1 MMKYSSLVAGAL
13 FAAVAMPATA
23 VESIYTA
30 VLSGSAE
37 APPNESP
44 GTGTATVTIDT
55 GNYTMRVQET
65 FSGLLAAN
73 TASHIHC
80 CTTEPLTGTAGVAT
94 TTPTFTGFPSGVT
107 SGTYDHTFDM
117 TNASSYNSAFLTAN
131 GGAPL
136 SAFDALV
143 AGLNSG
149 SAYANIHSEMFQAGE
164 IRGFLTLV
172 PEPETY
178 AMLLA
183 GLGLVSLV
191 ARRRK
196 I

>member
-23 VESIYTA
+23 IESIYTA

-37 APPNESP
+37 VPPIESP
-44 GTGTATVTIDT
+44 ATGTATVTIDT

-65 FSGLLAAN
+65 FSGLLAEN

-80 CTTEPLTGTAGVAT
+80 CTTPTGTAGVAT
-94 TTPTFTGFPSGVT
+94 TTPTFTGFPSGT
-107 SGTYDHTFDM
+107 SGVYDHTFDM

-131 GGAPL
+131 GGTPL

-149 SAYANIHSEMFQAGE
+149 SAYANIHSEMFPAGE
-164 IRGFLTLV
+164 IRGTLV

-191 ARRRK
+191 ARRRRV
-196 I
+196 

>member
-1 MMKYSSLVAGAL
+1 MKYSSIVAGAL
-13 FAAVAMPATA
+13 FAAVAMPAA
-23 VESIYTA
+23 AIESIYTA

-37 APPNESP
+37 VPRNESP
-44 GTGTATVTIDT
+44 ATGTATVTIDT

-65 FSGLLAAN
+65 FSGLLAEN

-80 CTTEPLTGTAGVAT
+80 CTTPTGTAGVVT

-117 TNASSYNSAFLTAN
+117 TNASSYNPAFLTAN
-131 GGAPL
+131 GGVPL

-149 SAYANIHSEMFQAGE
+149 SAYANIHSEMFPAGE
-164 IRGFLTLV
+164 IRGTLV

-183 GLGLVSLV
+183 GLGLLSLM
-191 ARRRK
+191 ARRRNG
-196 I
+196 

>member
-30 VLSGSAE
+30 VLTGSAE
-37 APPNESP
+37 APPHESP
-44 GTGTATVTIDT
+44 ATGTATVTIDT
-55 GNYTMRVQET
+55 GSYTMRVQET
-65 FSGLLAAN
+65 FSGLLAEN

-80 CTTEPLTGTAGVAT
+80 CTTEPRTGTAGVAT
-94 TTPTFTGFPSGVT
+94 TTPTFTGFPSGS
-107 SGTYDHTFDM
+107 SGVYDHTFDM

-143 AGLNSG
+143 AGLNTG
-149 SAYANIHSEMFQAGE
+149 SAYANIHSEMFTAGE

-183 GLGLVSLV
+183 GLGLVSLM

-196 I
+196 V